1 MSPSGTVLHIGGTMR
16 FIALAAAAACAVGCE
31 SYADEHSGH
40 EHGASS
46 GAADLKAP
54 GAEDRL
60 TKIEIDLANHK
71 QGQVYTYEQLV
82 NANKGLVERATK
94 LEMRANGLETTVSH
108 LEEQLKTLSA
118 HVASGATRAQTPGTD
133 PAPSPT
139 SGKKIEDI
147 QREIEETLSQLQS
160 GKISRDDA
168 ATLLRPYGR
177 HAAPRLLD
185 EIAKSITRFDYVKQ
199 LEYVISRLANT
210 ELALPLRD
218 AFTRPGVR
226 DSAVR
231 VVGLSKSL
239 DLSRILEEHATSAD
253 EDFRLLAGE
262 AMTQCRNPAGIAPLV
277 ESLKSEQGAIRTI
290 AISALKRINRNED
303 FGYRAQLPPASNQAS
318 ITSWEQW
325 AATFGKTVFE

>member
-1 MSPSGTVLHIGGTMR
+1 MR
-16 FIALAAAAACAVGCE
+16 RFALAAAALCAVGCE
-31 SYADEHSGH
+31 SYDEHGGHDHGSG
-40 EHGASS
+40 
-46 GAADLKAP
+46 GAAAELKAP

-94 LEMRANGLETTVSH
+94 LEMRANGLETTVAH
-108 LEEQLKTLSA
+108 LEEQIKTLSA
-118 HVASGATRAQTPGTD
+118 QLAAGAVRPAVPGAEAAPVAPVT
-133 PAPSPT
+133 
-139 SGKKIEDI
+139 GKKIEDI

-160 GKISRDDA
+160 AKISRDDA
-168 ATLLRPYGR
+168 ATLLRPYGI

-185 EIAKSITRFDYVKQ
+185 EIAKSVTRFDYVKQ
-199 LEYVISRLANT
+199 LEYVISRLGPV
-210 ELALPLRD
+210 ELKLPLRD

-231 VVGLSKSL
+231 VVGLAKNL
-239 DLSRILEEHATSAD
+239 ELSRILEEHATSPD

-262 AMTQCRNPAGIAPLV
+262 ALVQCRNAAGIAPLV
-277 ESLKSEQGAIRTI
+277 ESLKSEQGATRTI

-303 FGYRAQLPPASNQAS
+303 FGYRAQLPPAANAAS